1 MVRLSD
7 LAQAER
13 DHLINLPCPTFD
25 TQPWAEGP
33 PISERRVAVISTA
46 GLQRRDDRPFSRG
59 DADYRVFHRD
69 TPPDEIVM
77 SHISVN
83 FDRSGFQQ
91 DLNVVFPVERL
102 KEMAADGEIGSVAD
116 FGYSFMGATDPEQ
129 MEPLVREIAGFL
141 KEDQVNAVLL
151 APV

>member
-1 MVRLSD
+1 
-7 LAQAER
+7 
-13 DHLINLPCPTFD
+13 
-25 TQPWAEGP
+25 
-33 PISERRVAVISTA
+33 
-46 GLQRRDDRPFSRG
+46 
-59 DADYRVFHRD
+59 
-69 TPPDEIVM
+69 M

-102 KEMAADGEIGSVAD
+102 KEMAADGKIGSVAD
-116 FGYSFMGATDPEQ
+116 FDYSFMGATDQEQ
-129 MEPLVREIAGFL
+129 MEPLVLEIAGFM